1 MTSAARLRPSQ
12 SRGFSTFHPPAGV
25 PSELRDEEYTHNIMY
40 KFLTLPSEAEREALL
55 PVTHA
60 TPLVLARGT
69 TPHPRHL
76 ALLPSPYTRC

>member
-1 MTSAARLRPSQ
+1 MHSKAVKLLPPHLRNPQ
-12 SRGFSTFHPPAGV
+12 G
-25 PSELRDEEYTHNIMY
+25 LNLYNIMY

-69 TPHPRHL
+69 APHPRHL